1 METIVL
7 VLGWI
12 MLVGFCLLVIACLT
26 VFCLVGLVLSS
37 YTKEYYKGAKNHERN
52 D

>member
-1 METIVL
+1 METIAL

-12 MLVGFCLLVIACLT
+12 ILVGVFLLVIACLT
-26 VFCLVGLVLSS
+26 VFCLVGLAMSS